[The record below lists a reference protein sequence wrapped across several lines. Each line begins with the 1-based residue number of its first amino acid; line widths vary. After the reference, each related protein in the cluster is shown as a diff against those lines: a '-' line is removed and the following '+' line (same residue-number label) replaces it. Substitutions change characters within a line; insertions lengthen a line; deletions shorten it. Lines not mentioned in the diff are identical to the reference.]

1 MLRPQKVEVV
11 EKLKQKMQQSK
22 SLFITDF
29 TGLNVAEIN
38 GLRRDFK
45 KNGAEYLVVKNTLLK
60 LAVKEMGLDPLLNY
74 LEGPTGV
81 ALGYDD
87 PLVPARILYDFSKKT
102 DKPKTR
108 AFWLEENLFQG
119 EKLETLARLPSRQG
133 LLSQI
138 AGSINAPLANL
149 VGTLDGLLRNFVG
162 TLEAIIKTKSS
173 QGK

>member
-1 MLRPQKVEVV
+1 MLKPEKAEVV
-11 EKLKQKMQQSK
+11 DKLKQKLQQSK

-45 KNGAEYLVVKNTLLK
+45 RNGAEYLVVKNTLLR

-81 ALGYDD
+81 AFGYDD
-87 PLVPARILYDFSKKT
+87 PVTPARILYDFSKKT
-102 DKPKTR
+102 DKPKTK
-108 AFWLEENLFQG
+108 AFWIEESLFEG
-119 EKLETLARLPSRQG
+119 EKLGSLAKLPSRQG

-138 AGSINAPLANL
+138 VFAVNSPLTNL
-149 VGTLDGLLRNFVG
+149 VGTLDGILRNFIG
-162 TLEAIIKTKSS
+162 TLESIKRAKSS
-173 QGK
+173 